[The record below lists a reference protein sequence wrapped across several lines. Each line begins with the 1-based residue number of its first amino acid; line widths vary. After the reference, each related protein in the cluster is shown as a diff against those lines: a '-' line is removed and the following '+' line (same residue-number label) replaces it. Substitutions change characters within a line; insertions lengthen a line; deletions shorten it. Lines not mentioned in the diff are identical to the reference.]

1 MKTRL
6 TTWILGLLLMAPCVL
21 FADETITVTATDSDI
36 SANLD
41 LKAVAT
47 LFGEAKNL
55 EEFEQKLNDSD
66 DRISN
71 LDLNGDGQVDYLR
84 VVETTE
90 DNAHLIVLQA
100 VLAKDIYQDV
110 ASIYVDKDETTQ
122 QVTVQVIGDEY
133 LYGTNYVIEPVY
145 VYTPVIYDWF
155 WGPSWYCWHSP
166 YYWGY
171 YPHYWH
177 AYDCWLVHDYWHHI
191 YDYHHHHP
199 YCSYRTR
206 PEPAPRYATMRP
218 GVSRYDY
225 ATLHPERSFSQRNAS
240 NANVRN
246 ARDLQPQ
253 RSTRDAS
260 TVRGASSRTFDSS
273 YGARATRVNSASTSS
288 RSAAATSTSRSATAG
303 STSRSA
309 ATTGTATR
317 SATGS
322 ATRTATTTSR
332 SATTGTAARSAATT
346 ATTTRRTS
354 TTAVSSTG
362 RSTGSSVSRSASGT
376 SSRSTV
382 STSTNRSQSSGVSR
396 AASTSS
402 RSNIQSST
410 RSSSSVS
417 RSSSAVSGRS
427 SSSVSRGSSSVSSG
441 RSSSYSGGS
450 SRSSVSGGSSRGSVS
465 GGGSRSG
472 GSTRR

>member
-218 GVSRYDY
+218 NVSRYDY

-240 NANVRN
+240 NTNVRN

-253 RSTRDAS
+253 RSTRNAS

-273 YGARATRVNSASTSS
+273 YGARAASTGS

-317 SATGS
+317 SATGT

-332 SATTGTAARSAATT
+332 SATTGTGARSAATT
-346 ATTTRRTS
+346 ATTTRRTATS
-354 TTAVSSTG
+354 VSSTG

-472 GSTRR
+472 GGTRR

>member
-218 GVSRYDY
+218 NVSRYDY

-240 NANVRN
+240 NTNVRN

-253 RSTRDAS
+253 RSTRNAS

-288 RSAAATSTSRSATAG
+288 RSTAATSTSRSATAG

-317 SATGS
+317 SATGT

-346 ATTTRRTS
+346 ATTTRRTATS
-354 TTAVSSTG
+354 VSSTG

-472 GSTRR
+472 GGTRR

>member
-218 GVSRYDY
+218 NVSRYDY

-240 NANVRN
+240 NTNVRN

-253 RSTRDAS
+253 RSTRNAS

-288 RSAAATSTSRSATAG
+288 RSTAATSTSRSATAG

-309 ATTGTATR
+309 ATT
-317 SATGS
+317 
-322 ATRTATTTSR
+322 
-332 SATTGTAARSAATT
+332 
-346 ATTTRRTS
+346 ATTTRRTATS
-354 TTAVSSTG
+354 VSSTG

-472 GSTRR
+472 GGTRR